1 MEHSFTAVA
10 EREPGSCHHFQ
21 QPAHPMAEASES
33 HGKNEVLL
41 LQRLAGQDDGWR
53 DSEFPTGRDAEDG

>member
-1 MEHSFTAVA
+1 
-10 EREPGSCHHFQ
+10 
-21 QPAHPMAEASES
+21 MAEASES